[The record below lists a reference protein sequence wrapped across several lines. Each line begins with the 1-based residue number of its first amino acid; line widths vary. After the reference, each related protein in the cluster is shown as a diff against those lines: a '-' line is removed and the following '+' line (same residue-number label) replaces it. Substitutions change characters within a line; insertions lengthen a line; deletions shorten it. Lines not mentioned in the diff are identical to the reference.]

1 MAHAFKLRISL
12 CLLPCL
18 YCLSLFS
25 LFLNW
30 RNVLNFLHGPC
41 LWVES
46 ITNLLSVCVLSCF
59 IVSWLLSLLKLEE
72 CIKLLSWAHAFE
84 PRVSTKCC
92 SAFTVACSSSL
103 LKLEECYQ
111 TSLMARAFE
120 LRVLPYQ
127 LLSASTALSLFPLF
141 LNWKNILNFFYGPCF
156 QVKSIN

>member
-1 MAHAFKLRISL
+1 MPLSREYQLSAVLRYY
-12 CLLPCL
+12 P
-18 YCLSLFS
+18 
-25 LFLNW
+25 
-30 RNVLNFLHGPC
+30 
-41 LWVES
+41 
-46 ITNLLSVCVLSCF
+46 LLS
-59 IVSWLLSLLKLEE
+59 SLLKLEE